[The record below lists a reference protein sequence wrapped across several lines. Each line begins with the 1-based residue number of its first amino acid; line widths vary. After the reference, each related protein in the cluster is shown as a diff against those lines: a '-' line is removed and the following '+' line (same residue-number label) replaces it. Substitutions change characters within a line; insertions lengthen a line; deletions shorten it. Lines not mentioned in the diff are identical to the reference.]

1 MAKHLAENC
10 LTWFAPA
17 IRRRSL
23 KSWSLTLAF
32 AAAMVSSAL
41 AQTVL
46 PDLSHHLTQI
56 AKPQPAK
63 NFSFKDLD
71 GKTRSLSDYRGK
83 VVLVNFWAT
92 WCPPCRR
99 EMPSL
104 ERLNQKLQGEPFIIL
119 AVDQWESYDLVFA
132 FTGQLDPQPTFPIL
146 FDSKSQA
153 SKQWDVKGLPASF
166 IVDKQGRV
174 VYRAM
179 GGREFDHPE
188 IEQLIRKLL
197 KE

>member
-1 MAKHLAENC
+1 M
-10 LTWFAPA
+10 
-17 IRRRSL
+17 RRSSL
-23 KSWSLTLAF
+23 KYGSLILFFSVLMAGP
-32 AAAMVSSAL
+32 AQ

-46 PDLSHHLTQI
+46 PDLSHHLTQV
-56 AKPQPAK
+56 AEPQLAK
-63 NFSFKDLD
+63 NFTFKDLD
-71 GKTRSLSDYRGK
+71 GKTRTLSDYRGK

-166 IVDKQGRV
+166 IVDKKGRV

-188 IEQLIRKLL
+188 IEQLIRNLL

>member
-1 MAKHLAENC
+1 M
-10 LTWFAPA
+10 
-17 IRRRSL
+17 RRSSL
-23 KSWSLTLAF
+23 KYGSLILFFSVLMAGP
-32 AAAMVSSAL
+32 AQ

-46 PDLSHHLTQI
+46 PDLSHHLTQV
-56 AKPQPAK
+56 AEPQLAK
-63 NFSFKDLD
+63 NFTFKDLD
-71 GKTRSLSDYRGK
+71 GKTRTLSDYRGK

-166 IVDKQGRV
+166 IVDKKGRV

-188 IEQLIRKLL
+188 IEQLIRNLL
-197 KE
+197 K